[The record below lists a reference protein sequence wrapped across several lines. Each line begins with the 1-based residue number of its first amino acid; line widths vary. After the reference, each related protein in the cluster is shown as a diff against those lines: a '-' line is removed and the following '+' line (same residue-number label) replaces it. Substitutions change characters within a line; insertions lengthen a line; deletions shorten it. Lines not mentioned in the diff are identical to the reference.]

1 MTVGDPMCTGMKTSA
16 IWIGWIVCLTLVAAC
31 STTNKDDPQ
40 TRPRAQAMGHGTTP
54 GSSWAGVGITIPFP
68 GKGNNSSSPPSGQ
81 DSKES
86 GKP

>member
-1 MTVGDPMCTGMKTSA
+1 MCTGMKTMA
-16 IWIGWIVCLTLVAAC
+16 IWIGWIAGLTLIAAC
-31 STTNKDDPQ
+31 STTNKDDPPA
-40 TRPRAQAMGHGTTP
+40 RPRAQAMGHGTTP

-68 GKGNNSSSPPSGQ
+68 GKTTNSSSPPSGQ